1 MPSEPETP
9 RQGRGGPGLLRRLR
23 DLPNDSPAKTIL
35 VALAVCLVCSAVVAS
50 TAVLLRPRQLAN
62 QERERQGHIM
72 EIVERLP
79 GIGELFETAAVRQV
93 EAQVVELA
101 TGATVREI
109 DPAAYDQRKAA
120 KDPQLSVAIPSKRD
134 IAGLKRRARYATV
147 YLVRRDGEIALIIL
161 PVHGAGYASTL
172 YGYLALEGDAN
183 TVVALSFFE
192 HAETPGLGA
201 GVDDLAWR
209 DQWQSKK
216 VRDEA
221 GRLRIAVAEGR
232 VDPAGPAA
240 LYQVDGL
247 SGATRTG
254 QGVTDLLR
262 FWLGEDGFGPFLRK
276 IQSLRE

>member
-1 MPSEPETP
+1 MPSEGT
-9 RQGRGGPGLLRRLR
+9 RGGGLLRRLR
-23 DLPNDSPAKTIL
+23 DLPNDSPAKTVL
-35 VALAVCLVCSAVVAS
+35 VALAVCLVCSAVVS
-50 TAVLLRPRQLAN
+50 GTAVLLRPLQVAN
-62 QERERQGHIM
+62 QERERERHIL
-72 EIVERLP
+72 EIVARLP
-79 GIGELFETAAVRQV
+79 GLDALFETAAVGRV
-93 EAQVVELA
+93 EAEVVELA

-109 DPAAYDQRKAA
+109 DPATYDQRRAA
-120 KDPQLSVAIPSKRD
+120 KDPQTSVEIPAERD
-134 IAGLKRRARYATV
+134 LAGLKRRARYATV
-147 YLVRRDGEIALIIL
+147 YLVGKDDEIALIIL

-192 HAETPGLGA
+192 HAATPGLGA
-201 GVDDLAWR
+201 GIDEQEWR
-209 DQWQSKK
+209 DQWQTQKL
-216 VRDEA
+216 RDEA

-232 VDPAGPAA
+232 VDPGDPAA

-262 FWLGEDGFGPFLRK
+262 FWLGEDGFWPFLRR